1 MLGHE
6 ANLKEYLYEGV
17 SFNYFVVYHFVYIL
31 LLSHLFY
38 PPHFHLFGKTG
49 ALYYIHLYSVILS
62 KTKLLPGLLYML
74 HFMKR

>member
-6 ANLKEYLYEGV
+6 ANLLEYLFEGV

-31 LLSHLFY
+31 LLSHFFY

-49 ALYYIHLYSVILS
+49 ALYDIHLYSVI
-62 KTKLLPGLLYML
+62 
-74 HFMKR
+74 